1 VTILAG
7 QFASFS
13 AIHSGM
19 SNRAREI
26 VLINMLGATRQVAV
40 ARHLV
45 VAATSEGP

>member
-1 VTILAG
+1 MTILAG
-7 QFASFS
+7 PFASFS

-26 VLINMLGATRQVAV
+26 VLIAMLGATRQVAV

-45 VAATSEGP
+45 AAQ